1 MFRRFQIK
9 NVAFITGSA
18 GFIGFHL
25 SNYLLCNGWIVVG
38 LDSMNDYYNVKLKK
52 DRLEKLL
59 LNSNFHNYQGLVQDQ
74 SLLETIYSNHQPNY
88 IIHLAAQAGVR
99 FSIENPL
106 SYVESNLIGTFHILE
121 IARKF
126 KTKHLLIA
134 STSSVYG
141 SSQVLPFHENQK
153 SDTPLS
159 FYAAT
164 KKSNEVMAHSYSH
177 LYNIPTTM
185 LRFFTVYGPWGRPD
199 MALFKFTRNI
209 LSEIPINVFNNG
221 KMKRDFTYINDL
233 VKAIY
238 LLISKIPDNI
248 NKKSITIPHDSISNV
263 APFRVVNIG
272 NSAPINILDYVDQL
286 EKILGKKAKINF
298 LDMQN
303 GEVKVTYSDINLLYE
318 LTGYKPKTSLSEGI
332 LEFVKWY
339 KSYYQ

>member
-1 MFRRFQIK
+1 
-9 NVAFITGSA
+9 
-18 GFIGFHL
+18 
-25 SNYLLCNGWIVVG
+25 
-38 LDSMNDYYNVKLKK
+38 MNDYYDVKLKK

-59 LNSNFHNYQGLVQDQ
+59 RNSNFHNYQGLIQDK
-74 SLLETIYSNHQPNY
+74 SLLDRIYSNHQPKY
-88 IIHLAAQAGVR
+88 VIHLAAQAGVR
-99 FSIENPL
+99 FSIVNPL

-121 IARKF
+121 MARKF
-126 KTKHLLIA
+126 KTKHLLMA

-141 SSQVLPFHENQK
+141 SNQALPFDENQK

-164 KKSNEVMAHSYSH
+164 KKSNEAMAHSYSH

-185 LRFFTVYGPWGRPD
+185 FRFFTVYGPWGRPD

-209 LSEIPINVFNNG
+209 LSEIPIDIYNHG

-248 NKKSITIPHDSISNV
+248 NNRSIAVPNDSLSKV
-263 APFRVVNIG
+263 APFRIVNIG
-272 NSAPINILDYVDQL
+272 NSIPVNLIDFINQL
-286 EKILGKKAKINF
+286 EKILGKKAKRNF
-298 LDMQN
+298 LSIQN
-303 GEVKVTYSDINLLYE
+303 GEVKETHSNINLLYE
-318 LTGYKPKTSLSEGI
+318 LTGYRPKTALSDGI

-339 KSYYQ
+339 KSYY